1 MNRPISDISPRAG
14 GSPQSEGRGADQIS
28 RVKAPDFIAQRTGK
42 GAACRDRVG
51 ATAPA
56 GRNACYGHGSQV
68 RHGLGEGGAGGEGKS
83 AR

>member
-1 MNRPISDISPRAG
+1 MHPRA
-14 GSPQSEGRGADQIS
+14 
-28 RVKAPDFIAQRTGK
+28 KAPDPKEQRTGK
-42 GAACRDRVG
+42 GAARRDRVG

-83 AR
+83 ARKGPKFALGAIFLRGALG